1 VRAAAVADFLQDL
14 RAHGSADLNALL
26 STLNDGAL
34 VREALGHWIGNGWIA
49 VAPHSPL
56 LALAGPAFTRK
67 ITLAQFCGQPAP
79 QEPEGE
85 DAVLEEEAP
94 SDDNP

>member
-14 RAHGSADLNALL
+14 RARGSADLNAVL

-34 VREALGHWIGNGWIA
+34 VREALGHWVGNGWIA

-56 LALAGPAFTRK
+56 LALAGPAFTREL
-67 ITLAQFCGQPAP
+67 TLAQFCGQGAP
-79 QEPEGE
+79 QASEGE
-85 DAVLEEEAP
+85 DTVPEEEARR
-94 SDDNP
+94 DDDP